1 MISVRKYDDVTV
13 VQPEI
18 HRLDEMLGRQL
29 IAAMREYVTPGAKIV
44 LNLSDVNYL
53 NSEALGYIS
62 TCARR
67 LLHHRGS
74 LTVCGLQSGPQGVF
88 RITRMER
95 VLGGI
100 FESEDEA
107 VASFDQSIQ
116 R

>member
-62 TCARR
+62 TCTADCFTIADRSR
-67 LLHHRGS
+67 CVGFRVVPKACS
-74 LTVCGLQSGPQGVF
+74 GLPGWN
-88 RITRMER
+88 
-95 VLGGI
+95 
-100 FESEDEA
+100 A
-107 VASFDQSIQ
+107 Y
-116 R
+116 